1 MQKIRYTHD
10 LTLISCLM
18 LWLMPLLAQAQL
30 RQYNHPELEWQTIET
45 EHFSIHFH
53 QGSERSAR
61 TIAGISESVY
71 KPITDLYGYEPDTKV
86 HWIVRD
92 HDDYANGAT
101 YYYDNKIEI
110 WATPLDFEL
119 RGTHHW
125 LYDVITHEFAHMIQ
139 LGAARKAPRWMP
151 GVYFQYIDYEPEKRP
166 DVLYGYPNR
175 IMSWPTIGTVIP
187 MWFAEGTA
195 QYMVKG
201 LGYDWWDAHRDM
213 ILRTRALDGKLLSWN
228 QMGVFGKSSY
238 GSESVY
244 NHGYALVRYI
254 ADKWGERKLA
264 ELTDYMARP
273 FSITFDQACRKVLHL
288 SGKELHAYW
297 VNDITAE
304 YHKNSATIRDN
315 LRSGEIVSDE
325 GFANLYPTFSPDG
338 KRIAF
343 MSNKGKDYMSLS
355 KLYLYDMELDSLIE
369 NKIPAKGYVSWSP
382 PEQKWEFNERR
393 LTPQVMGAEGNLHT
407 APNRIAD
414 PSTGGKYLAYALID
428 KPNKDGSH
436 YEDLYLWDFEHEESI
451 RLTTDA
457 RLAMPSF
464 SPDGKRLVAIHNS
477 DGTHNL
483 TVVDLPDTLRE
494 PKKEGFDPFAYFKK
508 GKASLDLQAQ
518 MLTEFDNGQQIFR
531 PIFSPD
537 GRYIYCST
545 GNLGPRDIYRLELKS
560 KAWEPVIATRADE
573 RDPVFSADGKTLY
586 WADDRT
592 GIFNIYRR
600 DLSSGK
606 EEAVTNVLGGA
617 FMPSL
622 SPDGKLVY
630 SEFTSDGYSVR
641 ILKEI
646 KPVEESL
653 TEYLPSHRREYFE
666 LTDPPSVDTES
677 TQYASPFN
685 KLFVLPRIAWDYGK
699 FKPGAYFYTNDM
711 LEKMSLFGAA
721 SINLD
726 RERDLYAMLEYRI
739 LKPTLFIEA
748 FNIGRF
754 NGQTFADSFV
764 IVDEHYEPTPDGDSL
779 AVPVYDTYS
788 IDYRFNL
795 TEYNLGARMPVA
807 DNTTATAILRRST
820 YKSAMHF
827 DDGGSF
833 DYTYFIG
840 QGLIF
845 RLDGD
850 FRMPSVGSDIQ
861 PKGGYRGWFE
871 YAYENNQFI
880 EGFEIE
886 AKKGTIQEVFQRYK
900 YHRLETDIDYHHE
913 LFKGMTLN
921 PRFIG
926 GWISDDNV
934 DSFFHLYAGGL
945 IGMRGYSFYS
955 LGGSRK
961 GVGRLTLRFPILS
974 DIDSRVGPFYFDR
987 IHGGLFAE
995 IGDAWKG
1002 EFDFSNLKR
1011 DVGAELRI
1019 KLFSWY
1025 GFPTDIQFTGA
1036 YGLDRF
1042 SVTDDI
1048 NNAAHYYGKEWRWY
1062 VTVLFDFI

>member
-1 MQKIRYTHD
+1 MHRHKTNIIY
-10 LTLISCLM
+10 LLYLV
-18 LWLMPLLAQAQL
+18 LWLVPVIVQAQF
-30 RQYNHPELEWQTIET
+30 RQYNHPELKWKTIET

-53 QGSERSAR
+53 QGSERTAR

-86 HWIVRD
+86 HWIIRD

-101 YYYDNKIEI
+101 YYYDNKIVI

-125 LYDVITHEFAHMIQ
+125 LYDVITHEFTHMIQ

-175 IMSWPTIGTVIP
+175 IMSWPTIGTVMP

-213 ILRTRALDGKLLSWN
+213 ILRSRALDGKLLSWN

-254 ADKWGERKLA
+254 SDKWGQHKLS
-264 ELTDYMARP
+264 ELTDYMSKP
-273 FSITFDQACRKVLHL
+273 FSITFNQACRKVLHL
-288 SGKELHAYW
+288 SGKELYANW
-297 VNDITAE
+297 ANEITTE
-304 YHKNSATIRDN
+304 YHKNTTTIRGN
-315 LRSGEIVSDE
+315 IRSGEVICDE
-325 GFANLYPTFSPDG
+325 GFANLYPMFSPDG
-338 KRIAF
+338 GQIAF

-355 KLYLYDMELDSLIE
+355 KLYLYDVEKDSLIE
-369 NKIPAKGYVSWSP
+369 NKVPAKGYVSWSP
-382 PEQKWEFNERR
+382 PEQKWMFDRKK
-393 LTPQVMGAEGNLHT
+393 LVPQVMDSGGQL
-407 APNRIAD
+407 RIPRRVVD
-414 PSTGGKYLAYALID
+414 PSTGGKYLAYASIN
-428 KPNKDGSH
+428 KPNRDGSH
-436 YEDLYLWDFEHEESI
+436 FEDLYLWDFENEEAI

-457 RLAMPSF
+457 RLAMPSY
-464 SPDGKRLVAIHNS
+464 SPDGKQLVAIYNS

-483 TVVDLPDTLRE
+483 AIVDLPDSLT
-494 PKKEGFDPFAYFKK
+494 KSKGDGFDPFSFLKRESE
-508 GKASLDLQAQ
+508 SLDLKARL
-518 MLTEFDNGQQIFR
+518 LTEFNNGQQVFR

-537 GRYIYCST
+537 GKYIYCST
-545 GNLGPRDIYRLELKS
+545 GNLGPRDIYRFELKS
-560 KAWEPVIATRADE
+560 ETWEPFIATKADE
-573 RDPVFSADGKTLY
+573 RDPVFSSDGKTLY
-586 WADDRT
+586 WSDDRT

-600 DLSSGK
+600 DLTSGE

-622 SPDGKLVY
+622 SLDDKLAY
-630 SEFTSDGYSVR
+630 SEFTSAGYSVR
-641 ILKEI
+641 IMEDVV
-646 KPVEESL
+646 PVEEAL
-653 TEYLPSHRREYFE
+653 TEYLPFEQRDYFE
-666 LTDPPSVDTES
+666 LTPPPMVDSEAV
-677 TQYASPFN
+677 QYPSPFN
-685 KLFVLPRIAWDYGK
+685 KLSVLPRVAWDYGK

-711 LEKMSLFGAA
+711 LEKMNLFGAA
-721 SINLD
+721 SMNFAG
-726 RERDLYAMLEYRI
+726 ERDLYAMLEYRI
-739 LKPTLFIEA
+739 LKPTMYIEA

-754 NGQTFADSFV
+754 NDQTFADSFV
-764 IVDEHYEPTPDGDSL
+764 IVDVRYEPSPDGDSL
-779 AVPVYDTYS
+779 AVPIYDTYS

-795 TEYNLGARMPVA
+795 TEFNIGARIPVS
-807 DNTTATAILRRST
+807 DDLIGTAIFRRST

-840 QGLIF
+840 QGFLL
-845 RLDGD
+845 RLNGD
-850 FRMPSVGSDIQ
+850 LRTPSVGSDIQ
-861 PKGGYRGWFE
+861 PKGGYRGWIE

-880 EGFEIE
+880 EGFEVE
-886 AKKGTIQEVFQRYK
+886 AEKGTIQEVFERYK
-900 YHRLETDIDYHHE
+900 YHRIETDIDYHHE
-913 LFKGMTLN
+913 LSKGLTLN

-926 GWISDDNV
+926 GWISDNSA
-934 DSFFHLYAGGL
+934 DSFFHLYGGGL

-955 LGGSRK
+955 LGGTK
-961 GVGRLTLRFPILS
+961 KAVGRLTLRFPILS
-974 DIDSRVGPFYFDR
+974 EIDKRVGPFYFDR
-987 IHGGLFAE
+987 VHGGLFAE
-995 IGDAWKG
+995 AGDAWVG
-1002 EFDFSNLKR
+1002 DIDFGNLKR
-1011 DVGAELRI
+1011 DVGAELRL

-1025 GFPTDIQFTGA
+1025 GFPTDIQLTGA

-1042 SVTDDI
+1042 TVTDDI
-1048 NNAAHYYGKEWRWY
+1048 TNTAHSYGKEWRWY